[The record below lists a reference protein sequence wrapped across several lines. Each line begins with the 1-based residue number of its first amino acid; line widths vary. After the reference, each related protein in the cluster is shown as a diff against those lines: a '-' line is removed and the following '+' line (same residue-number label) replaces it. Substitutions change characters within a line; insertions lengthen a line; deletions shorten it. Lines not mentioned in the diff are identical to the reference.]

1 MNFLTLLTLI
11 DWGKLRPEYL
21 FGGQVLERTPAGLS
35 ILYIIGIGVLLGFLV
50 ITFFDNFRR
59 PKFFFELN
67 LPREVKRKL
76 TQTVANRSVR
86 LWQFVFIGLAFT
98 VFSFQVYWTYF
109 ADESN
114 EQFQA
119 LAYKDLRSRRTTAA
133 NLRGWMLDR
142 TGTLGGALAYYKL
155 DSDGDISRAF
165 ALEKE
170 MAHLLGTE
178 RGTPGLERT
187 LYRKKANLTP
197 EAWEV
202 LTTIKRKEDEQKDVR
217 VTIDRDLQAFIA
229 RQLDGKKGAVV
240 VLNPQN
246 GDILAMYSNPSFSLS
261 EAQNLEYYLKLE
273 GNKRDKPLLNR
284 ATREFYAPGST
295 FKTFTMM
302 SAFRAG
308 NQNAVFPSYAG
319 GFKPT
324 RNSRPIVDAT
334 QKLLP
339 DGTVTGVCD
348 GGCQEK
354 DITFAY
360 KVSSNQYFAQLAI
373 ELGRERMRE
382 TALLFGIGAVD
393 SPDDAL
399 LQKFFPNILNTSNPA
414 IAAAIAPQQSTIVTG
429 KEISLFDL
437 GLEGMGQGYAGQ
449 MTPFQMALIAAAPAN
464 MEGKLMKPR
473 IEADQPPEAF
483 SQPLSPQQA
492 AAIRAIMST
501 VTEEPGGTGTV
512 ISSKLSGTGIRTG
525 GKTGTAE
532 KQAPV
537 YDEKT
542 GKLKTTKQKRKNDKG
557 EWVEYDAPVMYERT
571 DSWFITIA
579 PLERPQVAIAVVV
592 EGGGFG
598 ARTAAPI
605 AANVI
610 LKARELGL
618 LGDQYKP
625 KSVPV
630 PAPAKKRRPTSR

>member
-1 MNFLTLLTLI
+1 MNLSFLIQI
-11 DWGKLRPEYL
+11 DWNKYRPENL

-35 ILYIIGIGVLLGFLV
+35 IVFIIGVGILIGFLI
-50 ITFFDNFRR
+50 ITFFDNFSR
-59 PKFFFELN
+59 PKFVFEQS
-67 LPREVKRKL
+67 LPREVTRKL
-76 TQTVANRSVR
+76 TQTIANRSIRV
-86 LWQFVFIGLAFT
+86 WQFVFILLAFT
-98 VFSFQVYWTYF
+98 VFGFQVYWTYF
-109 ADESN
+109 ADDSN

-119 LAYKDLRSRRTTAA
+119 LAYKDLRTRRTTAA

-142 TGTLGGALAYYKL
+142 TGNLGGALAYYKL
-155 DSDGDISRAF
+155 DSDGSIGRAF
-165 ALEKE
+165 SLEKE

-187 LYRKKANLTP
+187 LYRRQADASP

-202 LTTIKRKEDEQKDVR
+202 LTKIKHKEDEQKDVR

-229 RQLDGKKGAVV
+229 RQLDGKKGAIV

-246 GDILAMYSNPSFSLS
+246 GDILAMFSNPSFNLS
-261 EAQNLEYYLKLE
+261 EAQNLEDYLKLE

-284 ATREFYAPGST
+284 ATREFYVPGST
-295 FKTFTMM
+295 FKTFTMI

-308 NQNAVFPSYAG
+308 KQNSVFPSYPG

-324 RNSRPIVDAT
+324 SGSRPIVDAT
-334 QKLLP
+334 QKLQP
-339 DGTVTGVCD
+339 DGSVTGACD

-382 TALLFGIGAVD
+382 TAAVFGIGGVD

-414 IAAAIAPQQSTIVTG
+414 IASAIAPQQSTIVTG

-449 MTPFQMALIAAAPAN
+449 MTPLQMALIASVPAN

-473 IEADQPPEAF
+473 IEADQPPQMFA
-483 SQPLSPQQA
+483 QVLSPQQA
-492 AAIRAIMST
+492 AAVRAIMST

-512 ISSKLSGTGIRTG
+512 ISSKLAGTGIRTG

-532 KQAPV
+532 KQAPL

-542 GKLKTTKQKRKNDKG
+542 GKLRTIKKKRKNAAG
-557 EWVEYDAPVMYERT
+557 QWVEYDAPIMYERT

-579 PLERPQVAIAVVV
+579 PLEKPQVAIAVVV

-625 KSVPV
+625 K
-630 PAPAKKRRPTSR
+630 APAFTPKPKKKNR

>member
-1 MNFLTLLTLI
+1 MTLSFLSQI
-11 DWGKLRPEYL
+11 DWNMFRPESI
-21 FGGQVLERTPAGLS
+21 FGGQVLERTPAGLT
-35 ILYIIGIGVLLGFLV
+35 IVYIIGVGVLIGFLV
-50 ITFFDNFRR
+50 LTFYDNFNR
-59 PKFFFELN
+59 PKFLYERD
-67 LPREVKRKL
+67 LPREVKKRL
-76 TQTVANRSVR
+76 TQTVANRSIRV
-86 LWQFVFIGLAFT
+86 WQIVFVLLAFS

-114 EQFQA
+114 QQFQA
-119 LAYKDLRSRRTTAA
+119 LAYKDMRNRRTTAA

-142 TGTLGGALAYYKL
+142 NGTLGAALAYYKL
-155 DSDGDISRAF
+155 NADGEIVRGF

-187 LYRKKANLTP
+187 LYKKVVDPTP

-202 LTTIKRKEDEQKDVR
+202 LTRTKRPEDEQKDVK

-229 RQLDGKKGAVV
+229 TQLEGKKGAIV
-240 VLNPQN
+240 VLNPQT
-246 GDILAMYSNPSFSLS
+246 GDILAIYSNPSFNLAQ
-261 EAQNLEYYLKLE
+261 AQNLEDYLKLE

-284 ATREFYAPGST
+284 ATREFYVPGST
-295 FKTFTMM
+295 FKTFTMI

-308 NQNAVFPSYAG
+308 KQNSMFPSFPG

-324 RNSRPIVDAT
+324 PNSRPIVDAT
-334 QKLLP
+334 QKLAP
-339 DGTVTGVCD
+339 DGSVSGVCD

-354 DITFAY
+354 NIQFAY
-360 KVSSNQYFAQLAI
+360 QVSSNQYFSQLAI
-373 ELGRERMRE
+373 ALGRERLRE
-382 TALLFGIGAVD
+382 TAQLVGINPVD
-393 SPDDAL
+393 TPQEAL
-399 LQKFFPNILNTSNPA
+399 LQKFFPNVLNTSNPA
-414 IAAAIAPQQSTIVTG
+414 IAGAIAPQQSTMVTG
-429 KEISLFDL
+429 KDISLYDL
-437 GLEGMGQGYAGQ
+437 GIQGMGQGYAGQ
-449 MTPFQMALIAAAPAN
+449 MTPLQMAIIAAIPAN

-473 IEADQPPEAF
+473 IELDQPPQMF
-483 SQPLSPQQA
+483 SQVLTPQQA
-492 AAIRAIMST
+492 AQIRMIMST

-512 ISSKLSGTGIRTG
+512 ISARLAGTGIRTG

-532 KQAPV
+532 KQAPL

-542 GKLKTTKQKRKNDKG
+542 GKLKTEKRRRRN
-557 EWVEYDAPVMYERT
+557 VEGKMEEYAVPVMYERT

-579 PLERPQVAIAVVV
+579 PLERPTLAIAVVV

-610 LKARELGL
+610 LKSRELGL

-625 KSVPV
+625 KAQPV
-630 PAPAKKRRPTSR
+630 KPAQTRPARKRR

>member
-1 MNFLTLLTLI
+1 MLAFLLQI
-11 DWGKLRPEYL
+11 DWEKWRPEAL

-35 ILYIIGIGVLLGFLV
+35 ILYVVGVGVLLGFLV
-50 ITFFDNFRR
+50 ITFFDNFNR
-59 PKFFFELN
+59 PKFLFEFD
-67 LPREVKRKL
+67 LPKEVKKKL
-76 TQTVANRSVR
+76 TQTIANRSIRV
-86 LWQFVFIGLAFT
+86 WQFVFIFLAFA
-98 VFSFQVYWTYF
+98 VFGFQVYWTYF

-119 LAYKDLRSRRTTAA
+119 LAYKDLRTRRTTAA

-142 TGTLGGALAYYKL
+142 NGKLADALAYYKV
-155 DSDGDISRAF
+155 DSNGSIVRGFS
-165 ALEKE
+165 LERE

-187 LYRKKANLTP
+187 LYRKVADPSP

-202 LTTIKRKEDEQKDVR
+202 FTTIKRKEDQQKDVKI
-217 VTIDRDLQAFIA
+217 TIDKDLQSFIA
-229 RQLDGKKGAVV
+229 KQLEGKKGAIV

-246 GDILAMYSNPSFSLS
+246 GDILAMYSNPSFNLE
-261 EAQNLEYYLKLE
+261 EAQNLEDYLKLE

-284 ATREFYAPGST
+284 ATREFYVPGST
-295 FKTFTMM
+295 FKTFTMV

-308 NQNAVFPSYAG
+308 KQNVMFPSYPD

-324 RNSRPIVDAT
+324 RGSRPIVDAT
-334 QKLLP
+334 QKLGP
-339 DGTVTGVCD
+339 DGSVGGVCD

-354 DITFAY
+354 NIQFAY
-360 KVSSNQYFAQLAI
+360 QVSSNQYFAQLAI
-373 ELGRERMRE
+373 ELGRERLAE
-382 TALLFGIGAVD
+382 TARLFGIAPVD
-393 SPDDAL
+393 SPEDAL
-399 LQKFFPNILNTSNPA
+399 LQKFFPNILNTSTPA
-414 IAAAIAPQQSTIVTG
+414 IAASIAPQQSTLVTG
-429 KEISLFDL
+429 KEISLFDI

-449 MTPFQMALIAAAPAN
+449 MTPFQMALIAAVPAN

-473 IEADQPPEAF
+473 IELDQPPQAF
-483 SQPLSPQQA
+483 AQLLSPQQA
-492 AAIRAIMST
+492 AQVRQIMST

-512 ISSKLSGTGIRTG
+512 ISAKLAGTGIRTG

-542 GKLKTTKQKRKNDKG
+542 GKLKTTKQRRKNAKG

-571 DSWFITIA
+571 DSWFISIA
-579 PLERPQVAIAVVV
+579 PLEQPQLAIAVVV

-605 AANVI
+605 AASVI

-618 LGDQYKP
+618 LGEQYKP
-625 KSVPV
+625 KA
-630 PAPAKKRRPTSR
+630 APIPPTAKKRNREIR

>member
-1 MNFLTLLTLI
+1 MYLALLAQF
-11 DWGKLRPEYL
+11 DWNKLRPESI

-35 ILYIIGIGVLLGFLV
+35 IVYVIGIGILIGFLV
-50 ITFFDNFRR
+50 VTFFDNFRR
-59 PKFFFELN
+59 PKFFFELDI
-67 LPREVKRKL
+67 PREVKRKL
-76 TQTVANRSVR
+76 TQTITNRSIRV
-86 LWQFVFIGLAFT
+86 WQFVFFALAFT
-98 VFSFQVYWTYF
+98 VFGFQVYWTYF
-109 ADESN
+109 ADDSN

-119 LAYKDLRSRRTTAA
+119 LGYKDLRNRRTTAA

-142 TGTLGGALAYYKL
+142 SGELGSALAYYRV
-155 DSDGDISRAF
+155 DRDGNIDRTYS
-165 ALEKE
+165 LPGE

-187 LYRKKANLTP
+187 LYQKKADPMP

-202 LTTIKRKEDEQKDVR
+202 LTTIKRAEEQQKDVR
-217 VTIDRDLQAFIA
+217 ITIDRDLQAFLA
-229 RQLDGKKGAVV
+229 KQLEGKKGAIV
-240 VLNPQN
+240 VLNPQT
-246 GDILAMYSNPSFSLS
+246 GDILAMYSNPSFDLTKS
-261 EAQNLEYYLKLE
+261 QDLEEYLKLE
-273 GNKRDKPLLNR
+273 ANKRDKPLLNR
-284 ATREFYAPGST
+284 ATREFYVPGST
-295 FKTFTMM
+295 FKTFTMIA
-302 SAFRAG
+302 AFRAG
-308 NQNAVFPSYAG
+308 KQDAVFASYPE
-319 GFKPT
+319 GFRPT

-339 DGTVTGVCD
+339 NGSVAGACD

-354 DITFAY
+354 DITTAY

-373 ELGRERMRE
+373 ELGRDRLQE
-382 TALLFGIGAVD
+382 TGQLVGIAPVET
-393 SPDDAL
+393 PDDAL
-399 LQKFFPNILNTSNPA
+399 LQRFFPNILNTSNPA
-414 IAAAIAPQQSTIVTG
+414 IAGALAPQQSTLVTG
-429 KEISLFDL
+429 KGISLFDL

-449 MTPFQMALIAAAPAN
+449 MTPFQMAMLASIPGN
-464 MEGKLMKPR
+464 LEGKLMKPR
-473 IEADQPPEAF
+473 IEIDEQPEPFA
-483 SQPLSPQQA
+483 QVLSPLQA
-492 AAIRAIMST
+492 AAIRSIMST

-512 ISSKLSGTGIRTG
+512 LSAKLEGTGIRTG

-542 GKLKTTKQKRKNDKG
+542 GKLETVKQRRKDGNG
-557 EWVEYDAPVMYERT
+557 QWVEYDVPVLYERT

-579 PLERPQVAIAVVV
+579 PLERPQVAISVVV

-625 KSVPV
+625 KAPP
-630 PAPAKKRRPTSR
+630 PAQPKPRARPTRR